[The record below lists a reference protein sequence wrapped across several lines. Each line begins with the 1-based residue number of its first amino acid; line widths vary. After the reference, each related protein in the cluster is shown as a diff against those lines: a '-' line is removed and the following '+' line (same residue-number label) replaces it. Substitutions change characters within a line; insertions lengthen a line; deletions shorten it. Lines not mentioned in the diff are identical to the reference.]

1 MTKKKYLVYLK
12 YKKMKKLILIITL
25 FASNFVQAQEKNFDE
40 PEIAIFKLFA
50 DAEIKLKDSVA
61 IYTLNFEL
69 HIKKLNGKTIVTN
82 ITANDSLAFTI
93 FPMYTKL
100 KTINFTRL
108 MGAKN
113 NIRLVIPI
121 LIYGNSYDK
130 QQYKD
135 TDGNALINFNAALN
149 AAFALYNP
157 TKYNNLKESKVEL
170 SNLLHKESKN
180 KSALWNAVIMN
191 PIWIDITRIKNSKTA
206 DNRGMVHTPN

>member
-1 MTKKKYLVYLK
+1 
-12 YKKMKKLILIITL
+12 MKKLILTISILLCTIL
-25 FASNFVQAQEKNFDE
+25 AKAQAQEKKIDE
-40 PEIAIFKLFA
+40 PGIAIFKLFA
-50 DAEIKLKDSVA
+50 DADIKLKDSVA

-93 FPMYTKL
+93 FPMYNKL

-130 QQYKD
+130 QQ
-135 TDGNALINFNAALN
+135 
-149 AAFALYNP
+149 
-157 TKYNNLKESKVEL
+157 
-170 SNLLHKESKN
+170 
-180 KSALWNAVIMN
+180 
-191 PIWIDITRIKNSKTA
+191 
-206 DNRGMVHTPN
+206 